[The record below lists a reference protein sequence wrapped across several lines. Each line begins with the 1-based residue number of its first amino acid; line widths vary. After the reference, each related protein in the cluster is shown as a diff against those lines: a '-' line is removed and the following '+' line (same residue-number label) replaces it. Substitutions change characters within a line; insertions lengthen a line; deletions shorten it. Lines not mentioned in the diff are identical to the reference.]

1 MQRRSRP
8 RSFAPLHPGEP
19 VTREGITVEYMAI
32 PERRLMLH
40 KPIDGKPTTAL
51 PPYISHGW
59 RTWADTGWEN
69 LMANNDYY
77 PMPGTRR
84 LLDAT
89 QVKPGPPHFLIRT
102 IRLDEL
108 GEGDYHIADFLT
120 FVSTAR

>member
-1 MQRRSRP
+1 M
-8 RSFAPLHPGEP
+8 
-19 VTREGITVEYMAI
+19 TREGITVEYMAI
-32 PERRLMLH
+32 PERRLMLY
-40 KPIDGKPTTAL
+40 KPIDGTPTTAL

-89 QVKPGPPHFLIRT
+89 QVKPGPHHFLIRT

-108 GEGDYHIADFLT
+108 DEGDYHIADFLT